1 MEKNSR
7 YILKIPIKNIYHM
20 LSYAYNMLKTDG
32 FAYLANEDFENIY
45 ELLSEVLILGIGR
58 LIKQGIYQEYISYS
72 DDINVI
78 RGKVDLSSSIKLKSK
93 YSMKISCTFDEFS
106 SNNMYNN
113 IIKST
118 CISLIGNNDIGLEKR
133 KKIKRYMAYFNE
145 AECID
150 LNQINWNKI
159 KFSRNNL
166 IYKMIIDICF
176 LLNNGLIV
184 NEEDGK
190 YKFTAYLKDR
200 QMAKLYEKF
209 IYEFYKKECP
219 HLKVK
224 YQETIR
230 WKSDDGNIGML
241 PNMSTDISLED
252 KEKKLIIDTKF
263 YSQCLQK
270 NYISNKSTFISGN
283 IYQIFAYV
291 KNSIF
296 NGQVSGMLLYPT
308 VEYDA
313 AYDYILSGNK
323 VSIRTVD
330 LNKDFREIRE
340 SLIKI
345 IDI

>member
-1 MEKNSR
+1 
-7 YILKIPIKNIYHM
+7 
-20 LSYAYNMLKTDG
+20 
-32 FAYLANEDFENIY
+32 
-45 ELLSEVLILGIGR
+45 
-58 LIKQGIYQEYISYS
+58 
-72 DDINVI
+72 
-78 RGKVDLSSSIKLKSK
+78 
-93 YSMKISCTFDEFS
+93 
-106 SNNMYNN
+106 NN

-230 WKSDDGNIGML
+230 WKSEDGNIGML
-241 PNMSTDISLED
+241 PNMSTDIS
-252 KEKKLIIDTKF
+252 
-263 YSQCLQK
+263 
-270 NYISNKSTFISGN
+270 
-283 IYQIFAYV
+283 
-291 KNSIF
+291 
-296 NGQVSGMLLYPT
+296 
-308 VEYDA
+308 
-313 AYDYILSGNK
+313 
-323 VSIRTVD
+323 
-330 LNKDFREIRE
+330 
-340 SLIKI
+340 
-345 IDI
+345 